1 MTFKKSLF
9 DKINNAI
16 SPAIRKLQDLHI
28 DLLGTKTTLLRIS
41 SSYNNLMED
50 ESYTLQ
56 QQVIANAIIEYP
68 FQDIEIFAQKDQAS
82 SLEVDSFS
90 ILDILPI
97 RVIVPIESSNN
108 SGITTV
114 NFDENDLIVDVF
126 YDHDDN
132 KIPVILQSPVLKGT
146 FKGKH
151 IIQKTYEANLYR
163 GILED
168 DIQTIVDDYISNLGV
183 PVISSSSPSNGDSGV
198 VVTTD
203 ISIVFNVSMSQN
215 SVEDN
220 ITVSPDFDYT
230 TSWDDDSTTITI
242 NPSADLSSGIAH
254 TIQIA
259 IGTEST
265 YYVPSE
271 TLQSIQFIT

>member
-1 MTFKKSLF
+1 MTFKRSLF
-9 DKINNAI
+9 DKISSAI
-16 SPAIRKLQDLHI
+16 APSIRRLQDLHI

-41 SSYNNLMED
+41 TSYDNLMED

-68 FQDIEIFAQKDQAS
+68 FQDIEIFAEKDQQS
-82 SLEVDSFS
+82 SLDINSFS

-97 RVIVPIESSNN
+97 KVIVPIETTNS
-108 SGITTV
+108 SGITAV
-114 NFDENDLIVDVF
+114 NLDENDLLIDVF
-126 YDHDDN
+126 YDYDDN
-132 KIPVILQSPVLKGT
+132 KIPVILQNPVIRGT

-151 IIQKTYEANLYR
+151 IIQKTYNATLYR

-168 DIQTIVDDYISNLGV
+168 DIQTIVNDYIDNLGI
-183 PVISSSSPSNGDSGV
+183 PEISSSDPENGSSGIA
-198 VVTTD
+198 VTTD
-203 ISIVFNVSMSQN
+203 IDIIFNVAMSQG

-220 ITVSPDFDYT
+220 IVVTPDFDYI
-230 TSWDDDSTTITI
+230 TSWDSENTTITLTP
-242 NPSADLSSGIAH
+242 NENLSSGIVH

-259 IGTEST
+259 IGTESI

-271 TLQSIQFIT
+271 ELQSIQFTT